1 MAYNDLVVNFLR
13 RPDIFDLIPRR
24 FHQPIMPD
32 LRALIEAI
40 QMAGTSAMDELASRP
55 RMLDLAIILRCGS
68 CDPVCCWWFVLFY
81 SLFDREINNP
91 HLLSAPRQH
100 TVTPLSTER
109 RAFEEKLSAFRN
121 QLDMLGFAQ
130 SARIKWVN
138 AGVCIAPNFGEVEI
152 WWNVLQSK
160 FTSRVTILS
169 HHNTGT
175 VWIVEVGFPGQN
187 SSLITDWQHWLFIFP
202 FNRIV

>member
-1 MAYNDLVVNFLR
+1 
-13 RPDIFDLIPRR
+13 
-24 FHQPIMPD
+24 MPD

-55 RMLDLAIILRCGS
+55 RMLDLAIILRYGS
-68 CDPVCCWWFVLFY
+68 CDSSGIDELHY

-91 HLLSAPRQH
+91 NLLSAPRQH

-130 SARIKWVN
+130 SARIK
-138 AGVCIAPNFGEVEI
+138 
-152 WWNVLQSK
+152 
-160 FTSRVTILS
+160 
-169 HHNTGT
+169 
-175 VWIVEVGFPGQN
+175 
-187 SSLITDWQHWLFIFP
+187 
-202 FNRIV
+202 